1 MERRRGFASEQTVH
15 DAESGHATPVPQR
28 LQLDAFRVAH
38 DADGPDLDPVQ
49 AREGSGWSPSHR
61 GLQYS
66 SCERTKDL

>member
-1 MERRRGFASEQTVH
+1 MH
-15 DAESGHATPVPQR
+15 DAQRSDAAPVPQR
-28 LQLDAFRVAH
+28 LQLDAFRVTH

-49 AREGSGWSPSHR
+49 AREGAPSHR

>member
-38 DADGPDLDPVQ
+38 DAHSSDLDPVET
-49 AREGSGWSPSHR
+49 RKGRGWGPQPQ
-61 GLQYS
+61 GTAVL
-66 SCERTKDL
+66 EL